1 MVSFNEYR
9 ENMHIIPN
17 YTFKKIVNRIL
28 PLVMALFQ
36 GTKKMLGPLLDDL
49 DLVSDVKEAWSCR

>member
-1 MVSFNEYR
+1 MQK
-9 ENMHIIPN
+9 IPN

-36 GTKKMLGPLLDDL
+36 GTKKLLGPSAIGPRL
-49 DLVSDVKEAWSCR
+49 CQ